1 MYAKLVFSD
10 YNYASA
16 MVRDVVRLLTDSA
29 SGSAS
34 LSNLEFINQDLSTL
48 TAGVNSGWTLKSGQ
62 TFKTSGTALGAGD
75 NEWILESTCVDTS
88 KKKTVRVG
96 INGGTNEWNQP
107 ESTLCVTAIA
117 DVDGTYQKTAAFYN
131 GTNTTYMQYFGIGSM
146 GTSTVHIWAT
156 PRKLIIAGYNGY
168 EGQNRMMGVVEF
180 PETGMTTYY
189 SKVPMYWFCQGDGTT
204 QNTSTSEWYESAGT
218 GAMGANT
225 NNHYGQ
231 FIDAFVNQTDGSN
244 IRALHIV
251 PDIDYGAGSNTRV
264 WYENN
269 SLYGTYSTT
278 SALHYQF
285 YYCPNHLN
293 GYNKGFVLTNRLN
306 KANGARVG
314 ETLNSSG
321 DKTLYFEPIKF
332 DLTFSGAGMIDL
344 TSLSNWYN
352 IANIGTTFDTI
363 TVGSDVYTL
372 FTSAFQY
379 GGSQLIKV
387 E

>member
-1 MYAKLVFSD
+1 MYAKLVFTD
-10 YNYASA
+10 YNYGSA
-16 MVRDVVRLLTDSA
+16 RVRDVVRLITDSA

-75 NEWILESTCVDTS
+75 DEWILESTCVDTS

-96 INGGTNEWNQP
+96 INGGASEWN
-107 ESTLCVTAIA
+107 ESIATLCVTAIA
-117 DVDGTYQKTAAFYN
+117 DVDGTYEYNAAFYN
-131 GTNTTYMQYFGIGSM
+131 GTSTTYMQGFGIGSD
-146 GTSTVHIWAT
+146 GTATVHVWAT

-189 SKVPMYWFCQGDGTT
+189 SKVPMYWFCQGDGVSQDTSIS
-204 QNTSTSEWYESAGT
+204 QWYEGSNTSTIGGKS
-218 GAMGANT
+218 NC
-225 NNHYGQ
+225 HYGQ
-231 FIDAFVNQTDGSN
+231 FIDAFVDQSDGSN
-244 IRALHIV
+244 VKAVHIV
-251 PDIDYGAGSNTRV
+251 PDIGAGSSGNFRV
-264 WYENN
+264 WYDNN
-269 SLYGTYSTT
+269 TVYGTYSTA
-278 SALHYQF
+278 SALYYQF
-285 YYCPNHLN
+285 YYSTDHKN
-293 GYNKGFVLTNRLN
+293 GYNKGFALTNRLS
-306 KANGARVG
+306 KANGARIG

-321 DKTLYFEPIKF
+321 DKTLYLEPIKF

-352 IANIGTTFDTI
+352 IANTGTTFDTI
-363 TVGSDVYTL
+363 TIGSDVYTL
-372 FTSAFQY
+372 FTSAYQY